1 MKNSGFIGKSK
12 VCSFNKVLHQTENEV
27 LFNPLLL
34 IHAKRYLQAE
44 KPTRSQAHF
53 IFFVPQK
60 IKRACLSPPLPKLY
74 FFYTHNMRY

>member
-34 IHAKRYLQAE
+34 IHAKRC
-44 KPTRSQAHF
+44 
-53 IFFVPQK
+53 PQ
-60 IKRACLSPPLPKLY
+60 L
-74 FFYTHNMRY
+74 

>member
-34 IHAKRYLQAE
+34 IHAKRYRAFKTTTQLKKQLKE
-44 KPTRSQAHF
+44 QM
-53 IFFVPQK
+53 IFFQNVEKSEQN
-60 IKRACLSPPLPKLY
+60 
-74 FFYTHNMRY
+74 H